1 MIPRTPKDPAP
12 PPAALTA
19 FLRGVERRGAVFGQ
33 LQSGNADTGER
44 ALAAA
49 MRAFRFAAS
58 ALPVADWPRQFW
70 ALLLATPE
78 LREPPL
84 APHWDGDFD
93 FLSQI
98 GSGPR
103 AALLLR
109 LVAGLS
115 EGDAAGVLG
124 VARPTYRFALQR
136 ALPHHEDGRPDATAW
151 RMLGEAAQHAVRELP
166 PERLAH
172 LARLR
177 EAALLGRRLDPLPE
191 PEAEDAKPASSSAT
205 EVIVARPRWTKPA
218 MVAVAIA
225 CVAALAATFFLPE
238 DVWPGDPHAP
248 RVRIAALPPAEAPAA
263 KFDAQG
269 ALLLHP
275 DFEQILE
282 DGDASA
288 ATGDATLEHAARTD
302 PAFYAWLAAG
312 APEPRIAPVVPED
325 SEPAKPS
332 TPPAPPPS
340 NAQDP
345 RTETEDALL

>member
-1 MIPRTPKDPAP
+1 VTTPGPAP
-12 PPAALTA
+12 VSPRPPAALAA
-19 FLRGVERRGAVFGQ
+19 FLRGIELRGWVFALRQAGSEAAAEQGLAQALHAFLAEARGLPLAAWPIRFWACLLRQPGLVGPAEPGAVG
-33 LQSGNADTGER
+33 
-44 ALAAA
+44 LAG
-49 MRAFRFAAS
+49 
-58 ALPVADWPRQFW
+58 LPP
-70 ALLLATPE
+70 
-78 LREPPL
+78 
-84 APHWDGDFD
+84 
-93 FLSQI
+93 
-98 GSGPR
+98 GPR

-115 EGDAAGVLG
+115 KGDAAGVLG
-124 VARPTYRFALQR
+124 VARPTYRLALQR
-136 ALPHHEDGRPDATAW
+136 ALPHHEDGRPDAIAW
-151 RMLGEAAQHAVRELP
+151 RMLGEAAQHAVRELS

-191 PEAEDAKPASSSAT
+191 PEADAKPASSASISEVTAT
-205 EVIVARPRWTKPA
+205 RPRWTKPA
-218 MVAVAIA
+218 MAAVAIV
-225 CVAALAATFFLPE
+225 CVVALAATFFLPE
-238 DVWPGDPHAP
+238 DIWSGNPNAP

-288 ATGDATLEHAARTD
+288 ATGDAALEHAARTD

-332 TPPAPPPS
+332 TPPPTPPPG

-345 RTETEDALL
+345 HTETEDALL